1 MQKPSLERLKE
12 LLTYDP
18 SKGGVYTRKGR
29 LLIPDTDGLV
39 TIFDQYA
46 KTKRVKY
53 KLERIA
59 YYLAFGV
66 YPREDQKVLHKNLDD
81 SDNSIKNLSLV
92 SKSVYRQIKE
102 AQKNL
107 EGAIRITPHPEDQF
121 SFILSWYD
129 KGKEVQKTVYDI
141 GIAKRQQV
149 RLQLKYS
156 KILTKY
162 CVFD

>member
-29 LLIPDTDGLV
+29 LLFADSDGLV

-46 KTKRVKY
+46 KIKRVKY

-66 YPREDQKVLHKNLDD
+66 YPRDDQKVLHKNLDD
-81 SDNSIKNLSLV
+81 NDNSIKNISLV

-107 EGAIRITPHPEDQF
+107 EGGIRITPHPDDQF
-121 SFILSWYD
+121 SFILSWFD
-129 KGKEVQKTVYDI
+129 RGKEVHRVTYDI
-141 GIAKRQQV
+141 SVCKRLQV
-149 RLQLKYS
+149 KLQLKYS
-156 KILTKY
+156 KILTRY